1 MTDVLII
8 LTAIYFGWKVMY
20 SVFVFVVLE
29 GLFDKRRYD
38 HFLLRRE
45 PYIGVC
51 AAPHPFAGRTVTLEE
66 LFHERLILR
75 EPGSGTRNILE
86 RELARVG
93 YSVEA
98 FRGRICISSF
108 KIIRELVADGYGVS
122 FLYEAVVRDEA
133 QFGHFRCEPL
143 TGEHEL
149 NVVYLKDTQAG
160 EHARMFLNTER

>member
-1 MTDVLII
+1 M
-8 LTAIYFGWKVMY
+8 
-20 SVFVFVVLE
+20 
-29 GLFDKRRYD
+29 
-38 HFLLRRE
+38 
-45 PYIGVC
+45 
-51 AAPHPFAGRTVTLEE
+51 
-66 LFHERLILR
+66 
-75 EPGSGTRNILE
+75 E

-108 KIIRELVADGYGVS
+108 KVIRELVADGYGVS

-133 QFGHFRCEPL
+133 QFGHFRCESL